1 MRNIKLWDE
10 KQKTFLT
17 KFYCFYKDGIFE
29 FYNNDRDF
37 ENGIMNTNVIVVE
50 GTGLK
55 DKNNVEIFEGDIVK
69 TNLYNINGYVYYS
82 SPSFGIKQKNGVCTD
97 YNWSDFNN
105 FEVIGNIYEDS
116 HLLDNN

>member
-55 DKNNVEIFEGDIVK
+55 DF
-69 TNLYNINGYVYYS
+69 
-82 SPSFGIKQKNGVCTD
+82 F
-97 YNWSDFNN
+97 
-105 FEVIGNIYEDS
+105 S
-116 HLLDNN
+116 HLVCL